1 MEQQSPDLAVG
12 AVYEG
17 QINISTKGTGF
28 VKVRDLPRMQ
38 GKAGLGITIEVARE
52 ALNKSFHGDTVKVE
66 VTAMVSPTS
75 REGNPEGKV
84 LEITRRA
91 KVGYAGTLSFEGG
104 THCIMSTDGRMYT
117 QINIPQD
124 KLNGAVAGDKVF
136 CRIHEWN
143 DPMAAPIGEITRVLG
158 KPLENNAE
166 MLSLALEKGFDNNYP
181 EAVIKEAEAINK
193 HGITEEEK
201 NNRRDFR
208 PIVTFTIDP
217 EDAKDFDDAISVHF
231 LENGNTE
238 VGIHIADVSHY
249 VTPGSAIDKEAT
261 ERATSVYLVDRTIP
275 MLPEVLSN
283 DLCSLNPQVDRLTF
297 SAVFTFKPNMEIV
310 DQWFGKTVIYSHQR
324 FSYENAQAVLDAQ
337 DPASL
342 PGGQYRK
349 ELDTALAIAQ
359 HLEKQRFVEGA
370 ISLETEEIK
379 FKLDSEGFP
388 IGVYKKQR
396 GPTHHMIEELMLL
409 ANRKVAEF
417 IATGDKHA
425 DEVFVF
431 RVHDA
436 PDPERVENLQLFL
449 KRLGYHLTVNE
460 NGVIPSKELNDLVL
474 SLEGKP
480 ESETVQTAIVRSMA
494 KAIYSTKNIGH
505 YGLAFKYYTH
515 FTSPIRRYPD
525 LVVHRLLFE
534 YLQHKTIPKELWH
547 YYDEISQHSS
557 QREKEAA
564 DAERASIK
572 YKQVEYMST
581 RVGQTFNGV
590 VTGISKN
597 GIFVEEKE
605 TRCEGMVRMRDLG
618 HDYFEYNEKTL
629 TIIGKSTKKEFR
641 IGDAVRFKVTATD
654 LSKRLIDYTLV

>member
-1 MEQQSPDLAVG
+1 MEPSPIALAAG
-12 AVYEG
+12 QEYEG
-17 QINISTKGTGF
+17 QINISTKGIGY
-28 VKVRDLPRMQ
+28 VKV
-38 GKAGLGITIEVARE
+38 KALDISIEIPRE
-52 ALNKSFHGDTVKVE
+52 ALNKAFHGDTVKTV
-66 VTAMVSPTS
+66 VTMLPSINEP
-75 REGNPEGKV
+75 GMNPQGKV
-84 LEITRRA
+84 IDIVRRA
-91 KVGYAGTLSFEGG
+91 KVGYSGTLGFEKGA
-104 THCIMSTDGRMYT
+104 HCIMTNDGRMYT
-117 QINIPQD
+117 SIIIPND
-124 KLNGAVAGDKVF
+124 KLNGAVQGDKVF

-143 DPMAAPIGEITRVLG
+143 DPMTEPKGEIIRVLG

-166 MLSLALEKGFDNNYP
+166 MLSLALEKGFDDSYP
-181 EAVIKEAEAINK
+181 ADVIKEANDISA
-193 HGITEEEK
+193 HGITDEEK
-201 NNRRDFR
+201 SNRRDFR
-208 PIVTFTIDP
+208 PIVSFTIDP
-217 EDAKDFDDAISVHF
+217 EDAKDFDDAISVNF

-249 VTPGSAIDKEAT
+249 VQPGMAIDKEASD
-261 ERATSVYLVDRTIP
+261 RATSVYLVDRTIP

-283 DLCSLNPQVDRLTF
+283 DLCSLNPNVDRLTF
-297 SAVFTFKPNMEIV
+297 SAVFTFTPAMEIA
-310 DQWFGKTVIYSHQR
+310 DEWFGKTVIYSHQR
-324 FSYENAQAVLDAQ
+324 FSYESAQAVLDTKEG
-337 DPASL
+337 PYL
-342 PGGQYRK
+342 K
-349 ELDTALAIAQ
+349 ELEAALAISKF
-359 HLEKQRFVEGA
+359 LEKQRFMEGA
-370 ISLETEEIK
+370 ISLETEEVK
-379 FKLDSEGFP
+379 FKLDDKGVP
-388 IGVYKKQR
+388 ISVYKKVR

-409 ANRKVAEF
+409 ANRKVAEH

-431 RVHDA
+431 RVHDS

-449 KRLGYHLTVNE
+449 KRIGYKVTVNE
-460 NGVIPSKELNDLVL
+460 HGVIPSKELNDLVL

-547 YYDEISQHSS
+547 YYDEISAHSS

-581 RVGQTFNGV
+581 RIGQTFDGVITGVSRNGL
-590 VTGISKN
+590 
-597 GIFVEEKE
+597 FVEDKE
-605 TRCEGMVRMRDLG
+605 TRCEGMVRMRDIG

-629 TIIGKSTKKEFR
+629 TIVGKSTKKEFR
-641 IGDAVRFKVTATD
+641 IGDRVRMKVTAAD
-654 LSKRLIDYTLV
+654 ISKRLIDYVIV

>member
-1 MEQQSPDLAVG
+1 MEQTSPDLKVG
-12 AVYEG
+12 AQYEG

-28 VKVRDLPRMQ
+28 VKVRDL
-38 GKAGLGITIEVARE
+38 GITIEIARE
-52 ALNKSFHGDTVKVE
+52 ALNKAFHGDTVKVE

-75 REGNPEGKV
+75 RDDNPEGKV
-84 LEITRRA
+84 IDITRRA
-91 KVGYAGTLSFEGG
+91 KVGYAGTLSLEGG
-104 THCIMSTDGRMYT
+104 AHCIMSTDGRMYT
-117 QINIPQD
+117 AIMIPND
-124 KLNGAVAGDKVF
+124 KLNGAVTGDKVF

-143 DPMAAPIGEITRVLG
+143 DPMSAPIGEVARVLG

-166 MLSLALEKGFDNNYP
+166 MLSLALEKGFDTTYP
-181 EAVIKEAEAINK
+181 DAVIKEAQDISAD
-193 HGITEEEK
+193 GITEAEK

-208 PIVTFTIDP
+208 PIVSFTIDP
-217 EDAKDFDDAISVHF
+217 EDAKDFDDAISVNF

-249 VTPGSAIDKEAT
+249 VRPGMAIDKEAA

-283 DLCSLNPQVDRLTF
+283 DLCSLNPNVDRLTF
-297 SAVFTFKPNMEIV
+297 SAVFTFDSKMDIV
-310 DQWFGKTVIYSHQR
+310 DEWFGKTVIYSHQR
-324 FSYENAQAVLDAQ
+324 FSYESAQAVLDTKEG
-337 DPASL
+337 PYL
-342 PGGQYRK
+342 K
-349 ELDTALAIAQ
+349 ELEAALAISKM
-359 HLEKQRFVEGA
+359 LEKKRFEEGA
-370 ISLETEEIK
+370 ISLETEEVK
-379 FKLDSEGFP
+379 FKLDDKGFP
-388 IGVYKKQR
+388 LGVYKKVR
-396 GPTHHMIEELMLL
+396 GATHHMIEELMLL
-409 ANRKVAEF
+409 ANRKVAEH
-417 IATGDKHA
+417 IATSDKHA
-425 DEVFVF
+425 EEVFVF
-431 RVHDA
+431 RVHDH

-449 KRLGYHLTVNE
+449 KRIGYKVTVNE
-460 NGVIPSKELNDLVL
+460 HGVIPSKELNDLVL

-557 QREKEAA
+557 QREKEAS

-581 RVGQTFNGV
+581 HIGESFDGI
-590 VTGISKN
+590 VTGVSKN

-605 TRCEGMVRMRDLG
+605 TRCEGMIRMRDLG

-629 TIIGKSTKKEFR
+629 TIVGKSTKKEFR
-641 IGDAVRFKVTATD
+641 IGDRVRFKVTSTD
-654 LSKRLIDYTLV
+654 LNKRLIDYALI

>member
-1 MEQQSPDLAVG
+1 MEQTSPELAVG
-12 AVYEG
+12 ATYEG

-28 VKVRDLPRMQ
+28 VKVRDL
-38 GKAGLGITIEVARE
+38 GLTIEVPRE

-75 REGNPEGKV
+75 REDNPEGKV
-84 LEITRRA
+84 VDITRRA
-91 KVGYAGTLSFEGG
+91 KVGYSGTLSFEGG
-104 THCIMSTDGRMYT
+104 GHCIMTNDGRMYT
-117 QINIPQD
+117 TILIPND
-124 KLNGAVAGDKVF
+124 KLNGAVQGDKVF
-136 CRIHEWN
+136 CRIHEWH
-143 DPMAAPIGEITRVLG
+143 DPMQAPTGEITRVLG

-166 MLSLALEKGFDNNYP
+166 MLSLALEKGFDNTYP
-181 EAVIKEAEAINK
+181 DAVIKEAEAISA
-193 HGITEEEK
+193 HGITDEEK
-201 NNRRDFR
+201 ANRRDFR

-231 LENGNTE
+231 LDNGNTE

-249 VTPGSAIDKEAT
+249 VTPGTAIDTEAT

-283 DLCSLNPQVDRLTF
+283 DLCSLNPHVDRLTF
-297 SAVFTFKPNMEIV
+297 SAVFTFTPSLEII
-310 DQWFGKTVIYSHQR
+310 DQYFGKTVIYSDQR
-324 FSYENAQAVLDAQ
+324 FSYENAQKVLDTK
-337 DPASL
+337 DGPYL
-342 PGGQYRK
+342 K
-349 ELDTALAIAQ
+349 ELEAALAIAQ
-359 HLEKQRFVEGA
+359 HLEKQRFVDGA
-370 ISLETEEIK
+370 ISLETDEIK
-379 FKLDSEGFP
+379 FKLDDKGFP
-388 IGVYKKQR
+388 IGVYKKTR
-396 GPTHHMIEELMLL
+396 GATHHMIEELMLL
-409 ANRKVAEF
+409 ANRKVAEH

-431 RVHDA
+431 RVHDT

-449 KRLGYHLTVNE
+449 KRIGYHVTVNDK
-460 NGVIPSKELNDLVL
+460 GVIPSKELNDLVL

-547 YYDEISQHSS
+547 YYDEIAKHAS
-557 QREKEAA
+557 QREKEAS

-572 YKQVEYMST
+572 YKQVEYMT
-581 RVGQTFNGV
+581 IRIGQTFDGV
-590 VTGISKN
+590 VTGVSKN
-597 GIFVEEKE
+597 GLFVEEKE

-629 TIIGKSTKKEFR
+629 TIVGKSTKKEFR
-641 IGDAVRFKVTATD
+641 IGDRVRCKVTAAD
-654 LSKRLIDYTLV
+654 LNKRLIDYALV

>member
-1 MEQQSPDLAVG
+1 
-12 AVYEG
+12 
-17 QINISTKGTGF
+17 
-28 VKVRDLPRMQ
+28 VKVRDLNMS
-38 GKAGLGITIEVARE
+38 IEVPRE
-52 ALNKSFHGDTVKVE
+52 ALNKAFHGDTVKVE
-66 VTAMVSPTS
+66 VTALVSPLS
-75 REGNPEGKV
+75 REDNPEGKV
-84 LEITRRA
+84 IDVVRRA
-91 KVGYAGTLSFEGG
+91 KVGYSGTLSFEGG
-104 THCIMSTDGRMYT
+104 THCITSNDGRMYT
-117 QINIPQD
+117 QINIPND

-143 DPMAAPIGEITRVLG
+143 DPMAAPVGEVARVLG

-166 MLSLALEKGFDNNYP
+166 MLSLALEKGFDDSYP
-181 EAVIKEAEAINK
+181 EAVMKEAHEISA

-208 PIVTFTIDP
+208 KTVSFTIDP
-217 EDAKDFDDAISVHF
+217 EDAKDFDDAISVAF

-249 VTPGSAIDKEAT
+249 VQPGMAIDTEAAS
-261 ERATSVYLVDRTIP
+261 RATSVYLVDRTIP

-283 DLCSLNPQVDRLTF
+283 DLCSLNPEVDRLTF

-324 FSYENAQAVLDAQ
+324 FTYENAQAVLDKK
-337 DPASL
+337 DTSTSL
-342 PGGQYRK
+342 SAGGQYLK
-349 ELDTALAIAQ
+349 ELEAALAIAQ
-359 HLEKQRFVEGA
+359 FLEKQRFAEGA
-370 ISLETEEIK
+370 ISLETEEVK
-379 FKLDSEGFP
+379 FKLDDKGVP
-388 IGVYKKQR
+388 ISVYKKVR

-409 ANRKVAEF
+409 ANRKVAEH

-431 RVHDA
+431 RVHDH

-449 KRLGYHLTVNE
+449 KRIGYNLTVNDE
-460 NGVIPSKELNDLVL
+460 GVIPSKELNDLVQ

-534 YLQHKTIPKELWH
+534 YLQNKTIPKDMWH
-547 YYDEISQHSS
+547 YYDEISAHSS
-557 QREKEAA
+557 QREKEAS

-581 RVGQTFNGV
+581 RIGQTFDGI
-590 VTGISKN
+590 VTGVSRN
-597 GIFVEEKE
+597 GLFIEDKE
-605 TRCEGMVRMRDLG
+605 TRCEGMVRMRDIG
-618 HDYFEYNEKTL
+618 HDYFEYDEKTL
-629 TIIGKSTKKEFR
+629 TIVGKSSKKEFR
-641 IGDAVRFKVTATD
+641 IGDKVRFKVTATD
-654 LSKRLIDYTLV
+654 INKRMIDYALV

>member
-1 MEQQSPDLAVG
+1 MTYMEQAIPDLKVG

-17 QINISTKGTGF
+17 PINISTKGTGF
-28 VKVRDLPRMQ
+28 VKVRDLD
-38 GKAGLGITIEVARE
+38 ITIEVERE
-52 ALNKSFHGDTVKVE
+52 ALNKAFHGDIVKVE
-66 VTAMVSPTS
+66 VTTMNAPLS
-75 REGNPEGKV
+75 REGNPGGKV
-84 LEITRRA
+84 IDIVRRA
-91 KVGYAGTLSFEGG
+91 KVGYSGTLSFEGG
-104 THCIMSTDGRMYT
+104 AHCIMSNDGRMYT
-117 QINIPQD
+117 PIIIPND
-124 KLNGAVAGDKVF
+124 KLNGAVQGDKVF

-143 DPMAAPIGEITRVLG
+143 DPMAAPTGEVTRVLG

-166 MLSLALEKGFDNNYP
+166 MLALALEKGFDNSYP
-181 EAVIKEAEAINK
+181 DAVIAEAHAISE

-238 VGIHIADVSHY
+238 IGIHIADVSHY
-249 VTPGSAIDKEAT
+249 VQPGMAIDKEAA

-283 DLCSLNPQVDRLTF
+283 DLCSLNPHVDRLTF
-297 SAVFTFKPNMEIV
+297 SAVFTFTPEMQII
-310 DQWFGKTVIYSHQR
+310 DQYFGKTVIYSHQR
-324 FSYENAQAVLDAQ
+324 FTYENAQAVLDTKQ
-337 DPASL
+337 GPYL
-342 PGGQYRK
+342 K
-349 ELDTALAIAQ
+349 ELEAALAVGKF
-359 HLEKQRFVEGA
+359 LEKQRFIEGA
-370 ISLETEEIK
+370 ISLETEEVK
-379 FKLDSEGFP
+379 FKLDADGFP
-388 IGVYKKQR
+388 IGVYKKVR
-396 GPTHHMIEELMLL
+396 GETHHMIEELMLL

-417 IATGDKHA
+417 IATSDKHA

-431 RVHDA
+431 RVHDH

-449 KRLGYHLTVNE
+449 KRIGYNLSVDE
-460 NGVIPSKELNDLVL
+460 NGVIPSKELNDLVQ

-480 ESETVQTAIVRSMA
+480 EKETVQTAIVRSMA

-547 YYDEISQHSS
+547 YYDEISQHAS

-572 YKQVEYMST
+572 YKQVEYMT
-581 RVGQTFNGV
+581 GHVGETFNGV
-590 VTGISKN
+590 VTGVSKN
-597 GIFVEEKE
+597 GLFVEEKE
-605 TRCEGMVRMRDLG
+605 TRCEGMIRLRDLG

-629 TIIGKSTKKEFR
+629 TIVGKSTKKEFR
-641 IGDAVRFKVTATD
+641 IGDELRFKVTGAD
-654 LSKRLIDYTLV
+654 LTKRLIDYALV

>member
-1 MEQQSPDLAVG
+1 MDENTIEKPTELKAG
-12 AVYEG
+12 GTYEG
-17 QINISTKGTGF
+17 QINISTKGIGY
-28 VKVRDLPRMQ
+28 VKIRDLNVS
-38 GKAGLGITIEVARE
+38 IEVPRE
-52 ALNKSFHGDTVKVE
+52 ALNKAFHGDVVQVQVITLP
-66 VTAMVSPTS
+66 SPNN
-75 REGNPEGKV
+75 ENPLGKV
-84 LEITRRA
+84 LDITRRA

-104 THCIMSTDGRMYT
+104 AHCIMSNDGRMYT
-117 QINIPQD
+117 PIIIPNN

-143 DPMAAPIGEITRVLG
+143 DPMAAPLGEITRVLG

-166 MLSLALEKGFDNNYP
+166 MLSLALEKGFDDSYP
-181 EAVIKEAEAINK
+181 DAVIKEAEAINL

-208 PIVTFTIDP
+208 PVVTFTIDP
-217 EDAKDFDDAISVHF
+217 EDAKDFDDAISVNF
-231 LENGNTE
+231 LGNGNTE

-249 VTPGSAIDKEAT
+249 VQPGMAIDKEAA

-283 DLCSLNPQVDRLTF
+283 DLCSLNPNIDRLTF
-297 SAVFTFKPNMEIV
+297 SAVFTFTPAMELV
-310 DQWFGKTVIYSHQR
+310 DAWYGKTVIYSHQR
-324 FSYENAQAVLDAQ
+324 FSYESAQAVLDTKQ
-337 DPASL
+337 GPYL
-342 PGGQYRK
+342 K
-349 ELDTALAIAQ
+349 ELEAALAISKM
-359 HLEKQRFVEGA
+359 LEKKRFEEGA
-370 ISLETEEIK
+370 ISLETEEVK
-379 FKLDSEGFP
+379 FKLDDKGFP
-388 IGVYKKQR
+388 IGVYKKVR
-396 GPTHHMIEELMLL
+396 GATHHMIEELMLL
-409 ANRKVAEF
+409 ANRKVAEH
-417 IATGDKHA
+417 IATNDKHA

-431 RVHDA
+431 RVHDH

-449 KRLGYHLTVNE
+449 KRIGYHVTVNE

-572 YKQVEYMST
+572 YKQVEYMSI
-581 RVGQTFNGV
+581 RIGQSFDGI

-597 GIFVEEKE
+597 GLFVEEKE

-629 TIIGKSTKKEFR
+629 SIVGKSTRKEFR
-641 IGDAVRFKVTATD
+641 IGDRVRFKLTATD
-654 LSKRLIDYTLV
+654 LNKRLIDYALI